1 MRPGRSWPPALTT
14 MGESHSPKVGELG
27 AAWGGFA
34 RAAVFPTLAA
44 GLMFKHRKQA

>member
-14 MGESHSPKVGELG
+14 MGESNSPKVGELG

-34 RAAVFPTLAA
+34 RAAVFPTLAV
-44 GLMFKHRKQA
+44 GLMFKHRTQA